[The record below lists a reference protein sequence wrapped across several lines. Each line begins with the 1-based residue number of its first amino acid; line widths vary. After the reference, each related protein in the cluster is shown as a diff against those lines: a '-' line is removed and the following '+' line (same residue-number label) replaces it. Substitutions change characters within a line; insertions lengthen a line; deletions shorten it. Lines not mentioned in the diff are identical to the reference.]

1 MRVGLEATGYSRW
14 FERLLAE
21 LGFEVWL
28 SLTTTATALAQ
39 ISHDLPVVPPT
50 TIASTKPAV
59 CEESNVKHYTAQR
72 SCPDSKLYGK
82 VNTGVYMTQ
91 EKALERG
98 YRPAGQIPCR

>member
-1 MRVGLEATGYSRW
+1 MTRTTSAY
-14 FERLLAE
+14 LA
-21 LGFEVWL
+21 LAL

-72 SCPDSKLYGK
+72 TSGAIKIDGLLNDSGW
-82 VNTGVYMTQ
+82 Q
-91 EKALERG
+91 KAR
-98 YRPAGQIPCR
+98 